1 MLYWLTLLSDGG
13 DFFNLFRYI
22 TFRAGGAFFTALLFG
37 FLFGKPLINVLRKR
51 QGKGQPIRDDGPE
64 GHFIKAGTPTMGGLL
79 IVGALL
85 TSTLLWARLDNPFVW
100 LVLFVTMSFAA
111 IGYADDH
118 AKVSKQNSDGV
129 PGKVRLLLG
138 FLIAGIAGFW
148 AAQYHPEGLQN
159 QLALPVFKDTLIN
172 LGVLFVPFAMIVI
185 VGAANAVNLTD
196 GLDGL
201 AIMPVMIAA
210 GALGVIAYAVGR
222 VDFTEYLDVHYV
234 PGTGEILIFTAG
246 LFGGG
251 LGFLWYNAPPAA
263 VFMGDTGSLA
273 LGGALGAIAVATK
286 HELVLAVVGG
296 LFVVE
301 ALSVIVQV
309 LYFKRTGKRVF
320 LMAPI
325 HHHYEKKGW
334 AEPQIVIRFWII
346 SLILALLG
354 LATLKVR

>member
-13 DFFNLFRYI
+13 DIWNLFRYI
-22 TFRAGGAFFTALLFG
+22 TFRAGGAFLTALIFG
-37 FLFGKPLINVLRKR
+37 FLFGRPLINVLRKT
-51 QGKGQPIRDDGPE
+51 QGKGQPIRNDGPE
-64 GHFIKAGTPTMGGLL
+64 GHMSKAGTPTMGGLL

-85 TSTLLWARLDNPFVW
+85 TATLFWARLDNPFVW
-100 LVLFVTMSFAA
+100 LVLFVTMAYA
-111 IGYADDH
+111 LIGFWDDY
-118 AKVSKQNSDGV
+118 AKVSKQTTNGV
-129 PGKVRLLLG
+129 PGKLRLALG
-138 FLIAGIAGFW
+138 ILIATVAALW
-148 AAQYHPEGLQN
+148 AAWNHPAELQN
-159 QLALPVFKDTLIN
+159 QLALPVFKDVLVN
-172 LGVLFVPFAMIVI
+172 LGFFYVPFSIVVI

-201 AIMPVMIAA
+201 AIMPVMIA
-210 GALGVIAYAVGR
+210 GMTLGVIAYAVGR

-234 PGTGEILIFTAG
+234 PGTGEILIFAMA
-246 LFGGG
+246 LFGAG

-334 AEPQIVIRFWII
+334 AEPTIVIRFWII
-346 SLILALLG
+346 SLILAMIG